1 MLPQPIS
8 PTAKINQDKSF
19 TVPGLHPSTY
29 KVYGVIPARVY
40 HAAFGSKQS
49 EWIYTG
55 LSGSL
60 VLGKDRGVVD
70 GQGYWFRL
78 LDDTGKTI
86 WIFKMPATGFDYHV
100 DKPFFHIF
108 RGCSRKFGF
117 LYSDDIEAAGFAK
130 KVIGRAMPRAPV
142 ESPLSA
148 SLRTTEIPRTIRS
161 RLASSTMGRLSPT
174 IISSPTKNSFVHVAH
189 VGAKKTTATPDPDDG
204 ELSWTMV
211 LAELPDS
218 GVSAATIL
226 EQHDIAEEYMKRPPT
241 PMNDSK
247 QNLKPHKVRRK
258 PSPKVLV

>member
-108 RGCSRKFGF
+108 RGCAGRCRAHPFVCKPEDYGDPSHYPKQASILYDGSFIANHNFIPNEKF
-117 LYSDDIEAAGFAK
+117 
-130 KVIGRAMPRAPV
+130 
-142 ESPLSA
+142 
-148 SLRTTEIPRTIRS
+148 LRTCRARWGKE
-161 RLASSTMGRLSPT
+161 
-174 IISSPTKNSFVHVAH
+174 
-189 VGAKKTTATPDPDDG
+189 DD
-204 ELSWTMV
+204 SY
-211 LAELPDS
+211 P
-218 GVSAATIL
+218 
-226 EQHDIAEEYMKRPPT
+226 
-241 PMNDSK
+241 
-247 QNLKPHKVRRK
+247 
-258 PSPKVLV
+258 